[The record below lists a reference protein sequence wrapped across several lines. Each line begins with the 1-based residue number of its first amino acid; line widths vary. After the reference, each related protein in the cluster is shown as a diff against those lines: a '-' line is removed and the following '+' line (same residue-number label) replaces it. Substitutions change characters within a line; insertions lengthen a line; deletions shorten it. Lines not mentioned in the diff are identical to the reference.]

1 MNQIDFN
8 FLDTLEKSIKIKET
22 KSFSQ
27 RGLIVQ
33 FRNILDNMIDF
44 VKNLKVCE
52 TVAIIRSYNN
62 WMNVK
67 SKFNNSKFKIR
78 DIVDVDLGVG
88 YGYEMSYKHPCI
100 VLNDSN
106 DGFCLI
112 VPCST
117 GKYGKHNK
125 YIIDGECSDGFKY
138 PTGVLIDSMKCISK
152 TRISNK
158 VGEITVPFLDKLNN
172 IILGTYFER
181 NKLKIR
187 NLERDLKRE
196 KEKNILLMSQLEK
209 LVQSQKIKNTSLEE
223 GIS

>member
-1 MNQIDFN
+1 MKQIDFSL
-8 FLDTLEKSIKIKET
+8 LDTLEKDVKTKDT

-27 RGLIVQ
+27 SGLIVQ
-33 FRNILDNMIDF
+33 FGNMLDNMLDF
-44 VKNLKVCE
+44 IKNLKVCE
-52 TVAIIRSYNN
+52 TVSIIRSHNN
-62 WMNVK
+62 WMTVK

-78 DIVDVDLGVG
+78 DIVEVDLGVG

-106 DGFCLI
+106 DGFCLV

-125 YIIDGECSDGFKY
+125 FIIDGEPYDGFKY
-138 PTGVLIDSMKCISK
+138 PTGVLIDSIRCISK

-158 VGEITVPFLDKLNN
+158 VGEITVTFLDKLNN
-172 IILGTYFER
+172 IILETYFER

-187 NLERDLKRE
+187 NLERDLKKERE
-196 KEKNILLMSQLEK
+196 KNVLLISQLEK
-209 LVQSQKIKNTSLEE
+209 SIQTLKNEKTPPEE